1 MALVKVL
8 NLANLNLI
16 ENSIHLLGF
25 ISLTYNHLNINE
37 IDE

>member
-8 NLANLNLI
+8 KLAILNLI
-16 ENSIHLLGF
+16 ENTIHLLGF